1 VANDEAFN
9 RLRGHQ
15 QLHKNSEC
23 RSTRATEDLRAALTW
38 IRKTHKGEDL
48 VQPIVD
54 LLTERMGD
62 QPEPAA

>member
-1 VANDEAFN
+1 M
-9 RLRGHQ
+9 R
-15 QLHKNSEC
+15 
-23 RSTRATEDLRAALTW
+23 W

-54 LLTERMGD
+54 LLTERMAD